1 MFGENSNKRETSLS
15 KIAEI
20 TGGLTKSSKRSTFKV
35 KMPYLRVANVFFNKL
50 NLDEILEIGVRPEEI
65 EKTTLQKGDLLFV
78 EGNGS
83 VEQIGRVAIWDG
95 SIEPCLHQNH
105 LIKARFLD
113 KNITPEYALFYF
125 MSQEGRQQIVQK
137 SVSTSGL
144 NTLSVNKIGS
154 LMISVPPINLQI
166 QFTEFLQQVDK
177 SKLAIE
183 KSIEKLEILKKSLMQ
198 EYFG

>member
-177 SKLAIE
+177 SKFECSISLNFL
-183 KSIEKLEILKKSLMQ
+183 KSFNFYKN
-198 EYFG
+198 F